1 MTHELLLNDYF
12 EWMYGL
18 VYDDKYFEGSSYR
31 NLLRRLHERDFVY
44 VLDMDVNRAK
54 DGINLRYT
62 FAQENDYPDCAM
74 INEYLSDRPCSV
86 LEMMVALARRCELE
100 TMIDYDI
107 GDRTGQWFWN
117 MIVSLGLESMDDAD
131 YNELYVDDVIDR
143 LLYREY
149 EPNGE
154 GGLFTVKYCKND
166 LRSVDIWYQMLWYL
180 NEV

>member
-12 EWMYGL
+12 DWMYGL
-18 VYDDKYFEGSSYR
+18 VYDDKYFKESSYR
-31 NLLRRLHERDFVY
+31 NLLKRLHEREFIY
-44 VLDMDVNRAK
+44 ILDMDVNRAK

-62 FAQENDYPDCAM
+62 FAQENDYLDCAM
-74 INEYLSDRPCSV
+74 IAEYLNDRPCSV

-100 TMIDYDI
+100 IMTNYDI

-117 MIVSLGLESMDDAD
+117 MLVNLGLESMDDFD

-149 EPNGE
+149 EPNGD